1 MYEERARI
9 PDNISKAE
17 TVMEKAS
24 HYETAEWANDKELL
38 QLLLP
43 RVADEKID
51 NVLSLIDRG
60 DVTKSGLLAAGIKDD
75 LAQKILAAVEL
86 GRRHMKKF
94 GFVPVIHSPSD
105 IFHVVQSYGYRDQE
119 HLIVLALNGAHEV
132 LKTYVST
139 VGIAN
144 KTIVHPRE
152 VFAEALKLKAVAVA
166 MAHNHPS
173 GDLTPSNDDI
183 NVTKRIRVAGE
194 ILGIKLLDHIIFSPK
209 DFYSFKEH
217 LLLEE

>member
-1 MYEERARI
+1 MYEERVRI

-17 TVMEKAS
+17 SVMEKAAY
-24 HYETAEWANDKELL
+24 YETAEWASDKELL
-38 QLLLP
+38 QLLLS
-43 RVADEKID
+43 RVSDKKID

-60 DVTKSGLLAAGIKDD
+60 DVTKSGLLAAGIKHD

-105 IFHVVQSYGYRDQE
+105 IFSVVQSYGYRDQE
-119 HLIVLALNGAHEV
+119 HMIVLALNGAHEV

-139 VGIAN
+139 IGIAN
-144 KTIVHPRE
+144 KTLVHPRE
-152 VFAEALKLKAVAVA
+152 VYSDALKLRAVAIA
-166 MAHNHPS
+166 IAHNHPS
-173 GDLTPSNDDI
+173 GQIEPSDDDI

-194 ILGIKLLDHIIFSPK
+194 ILGIKLIDHIIFSTK
-209 DFYSFKEH
+209 DFYSFMEH
-217 LLLEE
+217 QMLER

>member
-1 MYEERARI
+1 MYEERVRI

-17 TVMEKAS
+17 SVMEKAS
-24 HYETAEWANDKELL
+24 HYETAEWASDKELL
-38 QLLLP
+38 QLLLS
-43 RVADEKID
+43 RVSDEKID

-60 DVTKSGLLAAGIKDD
+60 DVTKSGLLAAGIKHD

-105 IFHVVQSYGYRDQE
+105 IFHVVQSYGYKDQE

-139 VGIAN
+139 VGIVD
-144 KTIVHPRE
+144 KTLVHPRE
-152 VFAEALKLKAVAVA
+152 IFSEALKLKAVAIA
-166 MAHNHPS
+166 IAHNHPS
-173 GDLTPSNDDI
+173 GKLDPSEDDI

-209 DFYSFKEH
+209 DFYSFMEH
-217 LLLEE
+217 QMLER